1 MSNDE
6 QQIRDLIETWVAAV
20 DAGDEAGAIADRTH
34 DIVMFDVPGPAAAA
48 NGMEEYRRTWPEF
61 LGYQRSTAVFQLV
74 SLDVT
79 AGRNVAFAHALL
91 RCGPSSTADD
101 PERRLR
107 LTLGLRKEEGR
118 WLVSH
123 EHHSFADMSRVD
135 AERADE
141 DLRSIHDRWSAATAA
156 KDLDGLME
164 PLADDIVSYEHEPP
178 LVHRGVAEVRAAC
191 ERGLDAGP
199 EASFDVPDLE
209 VVASGDLAVA
219 WGLNRTSAAIG
230 DGPEETWSR
239 GSRVFRRDEAG
250 RWRLIHQH
258 VSFPF
263 DAQTGRARTDLRP

>member
-20 DAGDEAGAIADRTH
+20 DAGDEAGAIADRTE

-48 NGMEEYRRTWPEF
+48 SGMDEYRRTWPEF
-61 LGYQRSTAVFQLV
+61 LEYQRGKAVFQLV

-79 AGRNVAFAHALL
+79 AGGEVAFANALL
-91 RCGPSSTADD
+91 RCGPLPMADD

-107 LTLGLRKEEGR
+107 LTLGLRKEGGR

-123 EHHSFADMSRVD
+123 EHHSFADMTSVD
-135 AERADE
+135 AERADTE
-141 DLRSIHDRWSAATAA
+141 LRAIHDRWSADTEA

-164 PLADDIVSYEHEPP
+164 PIAEDVVSYEHEPP
-178 LVHRGVAEVRAAC
+178 LVYRGAAEVRAAC

-199 EASFDVPDLE
+199 DASFDIPDLE
-209 VVASGDLAVA
+209 IVASGDLAVA
-219 WGLNRTSAAIG
+219 WGLNRTLASVGGAA
-230 DGPEETWSR
+230 EETWSR

-250 RWRLIHQH
+250 RWRLVHQH

-263 DAQTGRARTDLRP
+263 DPETGQACTDLRP